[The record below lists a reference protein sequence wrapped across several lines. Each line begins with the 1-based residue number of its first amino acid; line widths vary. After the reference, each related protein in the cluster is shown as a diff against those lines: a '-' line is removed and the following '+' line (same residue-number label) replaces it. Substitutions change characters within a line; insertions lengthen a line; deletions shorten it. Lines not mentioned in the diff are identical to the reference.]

1 MNHINLLNEQY
12 ESGALPLWRYIQRA
26 TYLVFNVAPKRKRIQ
41 WANAIKY
48 YTVPVSVV

>member
-12 ESGALPLWRYIQRA
+12 ECGTLPLWRYVQRA
-26 TYLVFNVAPKRKRIQ
+26 TFLVLNVAPKRKRIQ

-48 YTVPVSVV
+48 CTVSVS

>member
-1 MNHINLLNEQY
+1 MKHIALLNEQF
-12 ESGALPLWRYIQRA
+12 ERGALPLWRYIQRA

-48 YTVPVSVV
+48 YTVLV

>member
-1 MNHINLLNEQY
+1 MKHIALLNEQF
-12 ESGALPLWRYIQRA
+12 ERGTLPLWRYIQRA

-48 YTVPVSVV
+48 CTVLV